1 MTPVPF
7 WLGGS
12 EMVQSSLVEHCFPKA
27 GPPLPQVK
35 GRALWFIPPPS
46 PLSSPSV
53 CSVTAPASQAPKTRG
68 DCAEGIHPQPWTR
81 LYKPWAYP
89 TVTYSSGT
97 TIPILWHCCKSCP
110 NYNKTSENI
119 FSRKWFLLM
128 LIPSLLWR
136 TPSLQLRHCTQKQF
150 APCSLVSKL
159 AYEFISWVT
168 PIKKKKK
175 LITKSCESMKSTFPT
190 S

>member
-12 EMVQSSLVEHCFPKA
+12 ELVQSSLVEHCFPKA

-35 GRALWFIPPPS
+35 GRAHWFILPPS
-46 PLSSPSV
+46 PLSSPSAQ
-53 CSVTAPASQAPKTRG
+53 SQLLLPKLPKHEVTVQKVSIHSHGLGSTNHEHILQSHTLQAPQYPSFDTAVRVVLTIIKYLKTYF
-68 DCAEGIHPQPWTR
+68 
-81 LYKPWAYP
+81 L
-89 TVTYSSGT
+89 
-97 TIPILWHCCKSCP
+97 
-110 NYNKTSENI
+110 END
-119 FSRKWFLLM
+119 FLLM
-128 LIPSLLWR
+128 LIPSVLWR

-168 PIKKKKK
+168 PIKKKKINYEVLWVHEINISYL
-175 LITKSCESMKSTFPT
+175 LI
-190 S
+190 